1 LPPEFSE
8 DRLALELA
16 AKHQDDLRYVAN
28 WGRWLQWQ
36 GSRWA
41 FDDTLNIFTL
51 ARALRRAEAA
61 RCKTSSTATAIVKA
75 KTVAAIEQ
83 LARSDDRLK
92 ATTDQWDADPWSLNT
107 PGGIVD
113 LRTGSIRPASPKDYC
128 TKSTAVAPSEGDP
141 CLFLNFLDRIVG
153 GDAAMIAY
161 LQRVFGYSLTGLT
174 REHALFFGHGTGANG
189 KSVLLSTVSGIL
201 CDYHKIAP
209 IETFTASNSDRHPT
223 ELAGLRGAR
232 LVTAVETE
240 EGRRWAESRIKQLTG
255 GEVIAARF
263 MRQDFFE
270 YQPQFKLLI
279 AGNHKPSLRSVD
291 EAIRR
296 RLHLIPFNVTIPPG
310 DRDPELTEKLKEEWP
325 RILAWMIAGC
335 LEWQRAGLAPPEVV
349 RDATESYFEA
359 QDAVAVWIEDRCVL
373 GASCREPRTA
383 LYLSWSDWSQKAGE
397 FSGNQKT
404 FFEKLDGRGFRQVKL
419 RGTRLFEG
427 LKLRE

>member
-1 LPPEFSE
+1 MNEKPGCFENAKFARVLPDGEDALPPEFSE

-16 AKHQDDLRYVAN
+16 AKHQYDLRYVAN

-51 ARALRRAEAA
+51 ARALCRAEAA

-92 ATTDQWDADPWSLNT
+92 ATADQWDADPWSLNT

-113 LRTGSIRPASPKDYC
+113 LRTGSIRPARPKDYC

-153 GDAAMIAY
+153 GDAAMTAY

-201 CDYHKIAP
+201 GDYHKIAP

-240 EGRRWAESRIKQLTG
+240 EGRRWA
-255 GEVIAARF
+255 
-263 MRQDFFE
+263 
-270 YQPQFKLLI
+270 
-279 AGNHKPSLRSVD
+279 
-291 EAIRR
+291 
-296 RLHLIPFNVTIPPG
+296 
-310 DRDPELTEKLKEEWP
+310 
-325 RILAWMIAGC
+325 
-335 LEWQRAGLAPPEVV
+335 
-349 RDATESYFEA
+349 
-359 QDAVAVWIEDRCVL
+359 
-373 GASCREPRTA
+373 
-383 LYLSWSDWSQKAGE
+383 
-397 FSGNQKT
+397 
-404 FFEKLDGRGFRQVKL
+404 
-419 RGTRLFEG
+419 
-427 LKLRE
+427 